1 VTTAE
6 KWRQIRWT
14 CAFADGIYRGGL
26 VFGQV
31 AGEVLEGLVHVSK
44 DGIFLIHDD
53 GGLVEMQPEPY
64 ASEELLQRLL
74 ADYPSVMAGSQ
85 INPAAPR
92 RWLLVAREAGVPSSE
107 GGGNQ
112 WSVDHLFLDQDA
124 IPTIVE
130 VKRSSDTRIRREVVG
145 QMLDYAANGVRYW
158 PIEDLRARFERTCRE
173 LGRSPEKE
181 VAELRAGD
189 VDGFWQQVE
198 ANLLAGR
205 VRLLFVAD
213 RIPKELQRI
222 VEFLNEQMRPAE
234 VLAIELQHYRGEGV
248 RTLVPRLIGATSAAQ
263 QTKGPRDP
271 RPLEDVL
278 AAASPEVRQLDELLR
293 VWALSQQLETTQ
305 TPRAKQVKGHNGETV
320 VQFYVENGELEFN
333 LAALT
338 SRGLTDVVEQVGL
351 VLDDISGRQLT
362 RKSPFVKPAP
372 LVAQWQRVSDE
383 VLGPYL
389 TAIGHD

>member
-1 VTTAE
+1 ML
-6 KWRQIRWT
+6 
-14 CAFADGIYRGGL
+14 DM
-26 VFGQV
+26 
-31 AGEVLEGLVHVSK
+31 SK
-44 DGIFLIHDD
+44 DGIFLIHDN

-64 ASEELLQRLL
+64 ASEDLLQQLL

-158 PIEDLRARFERTCRE
+158 PIEQLKARFEKTCGE
-173 LGRSPEKE
+173 LGRSPAEE
-181 VAELRAGD
+181 VAELCAGD
-189 VDGFWQQVE
+189 VEGFWQQVE

-205 VRLLFVAD
+205 VRMLFVAD

-222 VEFLNEQMRPAE
+222 VEFLNEQMHPAE
-234 VLAIELQHYRGEGV
+234 VLALELQHYRGEGV
-248 RTLVPRLIGATSAAQ
+248 RTLVPRLIGATTAAQ
-263 QTKGPRDP
+263 QKKGLDP
-271 RPLEDVL
+271 RTLEDML
-278 AAASPEVRQLDELLR
+278 AGALPKVRTLDELL
-293 VWALSQQLETTQ
+293 VAWARSHGLDTTQ
-305 TPRAKQVKGHNGETV
+305 SRRAKQIKGHDGNTIA
-320 VQFYVENGELEFN
+320 QFYVPTGELEFN

-338 SRGLTDVVEQVGL
+338 ARGFTDVVDQIGQ
-351 VLDDISGRQLT
+351 VLDEVSGRTLT
-362 RKSPFVKPAP
+362 RKSPFLQATP
-372 LVAQWQRVSDE
+372 LVDQWQRISEE
-383 VLGPYL
+383 VLDPYV
-389 TAIGHD
+389 TALDDHVDSHRGEGTE